1 MWEYL
6 LFRLNTS
13 RSFFSQ
19 TISLSDFNSILSYFP
34 SPLFETVFFFTSFIV
49 LLLLSSDSF
58 SCGGEVIKFLFFCL
72 RFLCVICF
80 VDSNCIKKRLADL
93 GSHECRTSCRYQT
106 VRKKICKKTQKKTRN
121 KTKNKQKLKK
131 QNSDRRAKSSSSA
144 PFNFPNQ
151 LKYTCKLSW

>member
-6 LFRLNTS
+6 LFRLNNS
-13 RSFFSQ
+13 RSFFFPRRFHC
-19 TISLSDFNSILSYFP
+19 LILIQFYLLIF
-34 SPLFETVFFFTSFIV
+34 SPLFETVFFFFTSFMV

-80 VDSNCIKKRLADL
+80 VDSNCIKKRLADS

-106 VRKKICKKTQKKTRN
+106 VRKKICKKKKQH
-121 KTKNKQKLKK
+121 KQKLKK

-144 PFNFPNQ
+144 PFNFSNQ